1 MANHNVRHYTTIAFI
16 LVLALATTTEAGEA
30 DCSDVVSPISGT
42 SLKGLIWRAVDLG
55 ATRDE
60 LYRLVQRARC
70 REYLEDLIDT
80 TKPNKEP

>member
-1 MANHNVRHYTTIAFI
+1 MAYHNVRHYATIALV
-16 LVLALATTTEAGEA
+16 LVLALAATTEAGEA
-30 DCSDVVSPISGT
+30 DCKDVVSPISGT

-60 LYRLVQRARC
+60 LYAVVARTRC
-70 REYLEDLIDT
+70 RVYLERIIDS